1 MTRIRFY
8 DQVEDQKLRFAVI
21 VTKTKGHWV
30 FCKHKERSTLE
41 VPGGHREPGEDILA
55 TAKRE
60 LYEETGAVDFDIEPV
75 CVYSVTAPGHF
86 NGQETFGMLFYADVK
101 AFEEELHSEIERI
114 VIQDEL
120 PEAWTYPEIQPYLME
135 EVARRR
141 GGADL
146 AIRRMAETDLEPLY
160 TLLSDPEVMR
170 FLEPPYTREKTAEFL
185 QAALSAHPPVYA
197 VEADGTFIGYV
208 IYHPYEPDSMEI
220 GWVLLPAY
228 WGQGYASR
236 LTGQMIDQA
245 AREGKTPV
253 IECDPGQEATK
264 HITRKYGFA
273 LTEKRN
279 GLDVYR
285 L

>member
-1 MTRIRFY
+1 MS
-8 DQVEDQKLRFAVI
+8 E
-21 VTKTKGHWV
+21 
-30 FCKHKERSTLE
+30 
-41 VPGGHREPGEDILA
+41 
-55 TAKRE
+55 
-60 LYEETGAVDFDIEPV
+60 
-75 CVYSVTAPGHF
+75 
-86 NGQETFGMLFYADVK
+86 YADEGLTK
-101 AFEEELHSEIERI
+101 AS
-114 VIQDEL
+114 
-120 PEAWTYPEIQPYLME
+120 PEQNQEKTGLT
-135 EVARRR
+135 V
-141 GGADL
+141 
-146 AIRRMAETDLEPLY
+146 RRMTEQDLEPLCV
-160 TLLSDPEVMR
+160 LLSDPDVMR
-170 FLEPPYTREKTAEFL
+170 FLEPPYSIEQTRAFL
-185 QAALSAHPPVYA
+185 IRAMSDHPPVYA

-264 HITRKYGFA
+264 HIARKYGFA